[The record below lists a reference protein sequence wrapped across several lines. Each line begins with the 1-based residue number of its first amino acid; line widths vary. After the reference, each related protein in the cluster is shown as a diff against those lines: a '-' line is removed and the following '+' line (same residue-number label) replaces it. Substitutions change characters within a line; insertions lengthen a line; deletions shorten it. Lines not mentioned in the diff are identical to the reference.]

1 MRLKVLGSSSKGN
14 GYLIISED
22 SVIVIDCGVPLIEVK
37 KAIGFNIS
45 LIKFCVLT
53 HEHCDHNKFVKQYLD
68 AGLKVYAHP
77 DTIEESKV
85 NSHNWVPVELKKI
98 IKVGEYHVMPFELQ
112 HDVMCLGFLFRH
124 STNNT
129 FCFITDTFYSPY
141 VFDGLTNIIIEC
153 NYSEDILAARKGIP
167 MFLKNRIRR
176 SHTSLET
183 CKKFLSA
190 NDLSKVNNI
199 ILVHLSDGN
208 SHAENFKKEIEQLTG
223 KTVHIADVG
232 MDVHFGITPF

>member
-45 LIKFCVLT
+45 LITAVLMT
-53 HEHCDHNKFVKQYLD
+53 HSHGDHNKYVKQYLD
-68 AGLKVYAHP
+68 AGIKVYAHP
-77 DTIEESKV
+77 ETIAESKV
-85 NSHNWVPVELKKI
+85 KSHKWVPVELKKI
-98 IKVGEYHVMPFELQ
+98 IEVGEYKVMPFELK
-112 HDVMCLGFLFRH
+112 HDVMCVGFLFRH
-124 STNNT
+124 TTDNT
-129 FCFITDTFYSPY
+129 FCFITDTLYSPY

-153 NYSEDILAARKGIP
+153 NYSEAIINSRNIP
-167 MFLKNRIRR
+167 LFLKNRILR

-208 SHAENFKKEIEQLTG
+208 SHAKEFKKEIEQLTG